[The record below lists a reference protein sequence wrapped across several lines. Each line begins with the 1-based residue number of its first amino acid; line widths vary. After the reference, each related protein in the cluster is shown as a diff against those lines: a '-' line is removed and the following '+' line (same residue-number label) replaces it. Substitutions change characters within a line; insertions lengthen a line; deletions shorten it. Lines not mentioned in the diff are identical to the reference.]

1 MNCLSKLYGWMEGDL
16 LLKMEI
22 SNNMARVEFMRLRGY
37 KNFIRTEFVW
47 KQWCEKSYF
56 SNWAA
61 KLFYTLLAY
70 RQEWELEVFLPQ
82 RIKQLLVL
90 SWELFCSDLS
100 VYKLLPM
107 GICRW
112 EEMQWSYVLSG
123 VFQSMGVVFMLLCS
137 FVLFPCLCPHVS
149 MILRQPLVCASGHT
163 SVQKIIMIKTCFLLT
178 WDLNL
183 TALFPEVLT
192 STH

>member
-37 KNFIRTEFVW
+37 KNLIRTEFVW

-61 KLFYTLLAY
+61 KLFYTLLAC

-90 SWELFCSDLS
+90 SWELFCSDVS
-100 VYKLLPM
+100 VKPSYLFWSGEPGLKHVITQLTFSLPSSLRS
-107 GICRW
+107 CHF
-112 EEMQWSYVLSG
+112 SG
-123 VFQSMGVVFMLLCS
+123 KTW
-137 FVLFPCLCPHVS
+137 
-149 MILRQPLVCASGHT
+149 ILRDHHLYWLLGFQGFPGGTGGKES
-163 SVQKIIMIKTCFLLT
+163 TC
-178 WDLNL
+178 
-183 TALFPEVLT
+183 
-192 STH
+192 